1 MIGSAL
7 HHPMASIRNMAA
19 GLLPKVA
26 SAEEIER
33 ELPQLSQDCR
43 RKLLRTVALMNRQEL
58 AERLLP
64 VVQARWGPEE
74 AAIVL
79 QACSAATVRA
89 RLVELGY
96 AIKDWKKLAS
106 RHLEVVAECF
116 TRELEAAPLRA
127 KGMVWSRFS
136 SAMEQLSNH
145 KPDLVLAY
153 AVNHGPADML
163 PPSLKANLGILM
175 RLRPGAV
182 YELLIRTQ
190 TRGELMTYGLPEA
203 VLKRAKLLTM
213 DQWSQLAKLLA
224 DQPPACGAAAGA
236 SCAVLA
242 PGDFSMLC
250 MRRRSAGSGFFSG
263 EVTVCIA
270 TCAA

>member
-96 AIKDWKKLAS
+96 AIKDWKKSWPAAIWRWSLSAS
-106 RHLEVVAECF
+106 PESWKQPRLGP
-116 TRELEAAPLRA
+116 RGWSGRA
-127 KGMVWSRFS
+127 SPPRWSS
-136 SAMEQLSNH
+136 C
-145 KPDLVLAY
+145 PIT
-153 AVNHGPADML
+153 
-163 PPSLKANLGILM
+163 SLTWCWPM
-175 RLRPGAV
+175 
-182 YELLIRTQ
+182 Q
-190 TRGELMTYGLPEA
+190 
-203 VLKRAKLLTM
+203 
-213 DQWSQLAKLLA
+213 
-224 DQPPACGAAAGA
+224 
-236 SCAVLA
+236 
-242 PGDFSMLC
+242 
-250 MRRRSAGSGFFSG
+250 
-263 EVTVCIA
+263 
-270 TCAA
+270 